1 MSSLPLSTDGKYSFR
16 SRILFSGKY
25 LSSARD
31 RTANLFSY
39 RSGHHIISVEGHIIE
54 SHPSSAVT
62 SGDPSQ
68 RAQSIFG
75 VWSIFSLLVVLFTH
89 S

>member
-1 MSSLPLSTDGKYSFR
+1 MENTNLPAEFSSLESTYH
-16 SRILFSGKY
+16 L
-25 LSSARD
+25 LETE
-31 RTANLFSY
+31 TANPFSY
-39 RSGHHIISVEGHIIE
+39 RSGHHVISVEGHIIE
-54 SHPSSAVT
+54 SHPSSAAT

-75 VWSIFSLLVVLFTH
+75 LWSIFSLLVVLFTH